1 KSITYIVFTVFPFYF
16 SLRLRLS
23 RATLGKSPVAT
34 LHKESPPKGGEL
46 DPRLRGRCP
55 LARFACFPHVRH
67 VAGVHGGRASPYFM
81 PPTTKRWSLRPASRV
96 RLRPTCSP
104 VRCSVAALPALRCG
118 FRFRPRH
125 CPTLKAGTERKR
137 GQVTVE

>member
-1 KSITYIVFTVFPFYF
+1 QTCALPISYIVFTVFPFYF

-81 PPTTKRWSLRPASRV
+81 PLPPSVGRYGQHQGCGFARNAHPFGARSLRSLRSAAASAFALDTV
-96 RLRPTCSP
+96 LR
-104 VRCSVAALPALRCG
+104 
-118 FRFRPRH
+118 
-125 CPTLKAGTERKR
+125 
-137 GQVTVE
+137 

>member
-1 KSITYIVFTVFPFYF
+1 QTCALPISYIVFTVFPFYF

-67 VAGVHGGRASPYFM
+67 VAGVHGGRASPYF
-81 PPTTKRWSLRPASRV
+81 KIGRASCRERV
-96 RLRPTCSP
+96 RSG
-104 VRCSVAALPALRCG
+104 VG
-118 FRFRPRH
+118 EG
-125 CPTLKAGTERKR
+125 TLTEKW
-137 GQVTVE
+137 TVNTDG